1 MEAIYLGV
9 VEMKGIDN
17 IRPPEYALDK
27 NSAEDLLLTE
37 NHIKIVHYPD
47 CQQLIIWLPE
57 YHGLYEDIAIN
68 DVHSGLNIYSQKISD
83 VVGGSI
89 QIIIDTL
96 FIYPGEFVMTIS
108 KIDGLQHNIT
118 FVKYK
123 EGVMPEIP
131 ENAPDEPIDFDK
143 PPIEYRD
150 GFGNVLPNEDL
161 LLREKLIGDMV
172 KKFSRKLL
180 FDGNGRSGSVTYL
193 EGDKKVSFESEIGG
207 GDCIFFIHVPDE
219 ENWLNKTGFELNERN
234 DILQFVA
241 ENTLRIQISSSDA
254 YYLIGERDI
263 LFIRK

>member
-1 MEAIYLGV
+1 MVTSYFGV
-9 VEMKGIDN
+9 VLINGIDN

-47 CQQLIIWLPE
+47 CQQLIVWLPE
-57 YHGLYEDIAIN
+57 YHDIYEDISIK
-68 DVHSGLNIYSQKISD
+68 DILSGQNIYFKKISGI
-83 VVGGSI
+83 VSGSI

-96 FIYPGEFVMTIS
+96 FIYPGEFVITIS
-108 KIDGLQHNIT
+108 KIDGLQHNVT

-123 EGVMPEIP
+123 EGVIP
-131 ENAPDEPIDFDK
+131 EVPDKTPVEAVDLDK

-150 GFGNVLPNEDL
+150 GLGNILPNEDL
-161 LLREKLIGDMV
+161 LLREKLIGYMV

-207 GDCIFFIHVPDE
+207 GDCIFFIHIPDE